1 MVYNIYIIA
10 NKEGKMDTIAKLK
23 NISEK
28 NGAVITATDA
38 KLQGISRAVLSNLSK
53 QGKLQRISHGQYILP
68 DTLED
73 ELFAVSLRSDKM
85 IFSHETALF
94 LHGISD
100 RTPFIH
106 SLTVP
111 TGYVPSPA
119 IREICKI
126 RYIKP
131 ELYELGKTELLTPG
145 GNKVPA
151 YDIERTICDII
162 RSRSSIGTETFIA
175 ALKEYVKCPDKN
187 LNLLNNYAKQMRV
200 EGIVRRYLEVLL

>member
-1 MVYNIYIIA
+1 
-10 NKEGKMDTIAKLK
+10 MDTIAKLK

-73 ELFAVSLRSDKM
+73 EFFAVSLRSDKM

-100 RTPFIH
+100 RTPFMFRH
-106 SLTVP
+106 SQ
-111 TGYVPSPA
+111 
-119 IREICKI
+119 
-126 RYIKP
+126 
-131 ELYELGKTELLTPG
+131 
-145 GNKVPA
+145 
-151 YDIERTICDII
+151 
-162 RSRSSIGTETFIA
+162 
-175 ALKEYVKCPDKN
+175 
-187 LNLLNNYAKQMRV
+187 YAKYARSD
-200 EGIVRRYLEVLL
+200 I